1 METFYE
7 QLSAAS
13 SSQVQANVSAEI
25 TMNMSS
31 VLPSAFNMDRKRRE
45 GEGEVRRHIERLL
58 LRMDRLAEILSVEG
72 QILSKRRGDLET
84 AGSESILKGAGFG

>member
-1 METFYE
+1 LVSLLETFYE

-31 VLPSAFNMDRKRRE
+31 MLPAALNLDRKRRE
-45 GEGEVRRHIERLL
+45 GEGEVRRYIERLL
-58 LRMDRLAEILSVEG
+58 LRLDFNGA
-72 QILSKRRGDLET
+72 LSKWRADIEM
-84 AGSESILKGAGFG
+84 AVSEGILKEAGLA

>member
-13 SSQVQANVSAEI
+13 SSQVQANVTAEM

-58 LRMDRLAEILSVEG
+58 LRLDFNGA
-72 QILSKRRGDLET
+72 LSKWRADEG
-84 AGSESILKGAGFG
+84 ILKSAGLA

>member
-1 METFYE
+1 MVSLLETFYE

-31 VLPSAFNMDRKRRE
+31 MLPAALNLDRKRRE
-45 GEGEVRRHIERLL
+45 GEGEVRRYIERLL
-58 LRMDRLAEILSVEG
+58 LRLDFNGA
-72 QILSKRRGDLET
+72 LSKWRADIEM
-84 AGSESILKGAGFG
+84 AVSEGILKEAGLA